1 MDIRYKIC
9 GGIPLQGEVLVS
21 GSKNA
26 ALPLIA
32 ASLLRTEGETVLT
45 NVPDIRDVRSM
56 IHILEFLGAEVSFGS
71 GTLRI
76 SAVDTKS
83 RPLPAEAVSRFRAS
97 ILFLGPMLARFGVA
111 SMAYPGG
118 CVLGKRSVDAHITV
132 FEQLG
137 AQNMSTDATL
147 HMQGKL
153 KPGRVTLPEFSVTAT
168 ENALLAA
175 ALLSGETQIELA
187 ASEPHV
193 QDVCR
198 FLVRQGVVIVG
209 AGSHVLGVRGV
220 AAFSNSV
227 PHRIIPDDLEI
238 GAMVAV
244 ALATR
249 GDVVLSDVS
258 RESLVSFLEVVGR
271 AGGDYTYDE
280 TKKTLRVN
288 GAESDLKNVH
298 VKTNIFP
305 GFPTDLLPP
314 MGVVLTQAAG
324 VSRLFERLYEGRMA
338 YLYELEKMGAHI
350 EFLNVHQA
358 LIIGPTKLKG
368 RVVASNDIR
377 AGAAM
382 VVAGL
387 AAEGETVV
395 TDVQYI
401 ERGYDRLHE
410 KLKSLGADIE
420 RLEGGGISERST
432 RQTLLHSLPRA

>member
-1 MDIRYKIC
+1 MDIWYRIC
-9 GGIPLQGEVLVS
+9 GGVPLQGEVSVS

-32 ASLLRTEGETVLT
+32 ASLLVTDDETVLT

-56 IHILEFLGAEVSFGS
+56 IHILEFLGAQVVFES

-76 SAVDTKS
+76 STRHIKS
-83 RPLPAEAVSRFRAS
+83 RPLPADLVSRFRAS
-97 ILFLGPMLARFGVA
+97 ILLLGPLLVRFGVA
-111 SMAYPGG
+111 NMAYPGG
-118 CVLGKRSVDAHITV
+118 CVLGKRSIDAHIAV
-132 FEQLG
+132 FEQRG
-137 AQNMSTDATL
+137 AQNMSTDETL
-147 HMQGKL
+147 HMQGQL
-153 KPGRVTLPEFSVTAT
+153 KPGPIILPEFSVTAT

-175 ALLSGETQIELA
+175 ALLNGTTRIDLA
-187 ASEPHV
+187 ACEPHV

-198 FLVRQGVVIVG
+198 FLTKRGVGIDGVGSHTLYVQGVQTLSG
-209 AGSHVLGVRGV
+209 YA
-220 AAFSNSV
+220 

-238 GAMVAV
+238 GVLVAA

-249 GDVVLSDVS
+249 GNLLLHDVCRDHL
-258 RESLVSFLEVVGR
+258 LSFLEAIRR
-271 AGGDYTYDE
+271 AGGYCMYDE
-280 TKKTLRVN
+280 SKKTLHVH
-288 GAESDLKNVH
+288 GAESELKSVH
-298 VKTNIFP
+298 IKTNIFP

-314 MGVVLTQAAG
+314 IGVVLTQAIG
-324 VSRLFERLYEGRMA
+324 VTRLFERLYEGRMA

-358 LIIGPTKLKG
+358 LIIGPTKLRG
-368 RVVASNDIR
+368 RIVASNDIR

-387 AAEGETVV
+387 AADGETII

-410 KLKSLGADIE
+410 KLKSVGANIE
-420 RLEGGGISERST
+420 REEGGSKIQNQELRKT
-432 RQTLLHSLPRA
+432 PLILHP